1 MSKESWLFEFIFL
14 IWICYE
20 KRNILTLVKTVQKSL
35 FKINSVLG
43 PNSVSSKEVGD
54 LKLMNSKKN
63 KYRRQYG
70 GEESSYQVNLA

>member
-20 KRNILTLVKTVQKSL
+20 KRNILTLVKTEQKSL

-43 PNSVSSKEVGD
+43 PNSVSRKEVGD
-54 LKLMNSKKN
+54 LQLMN

-70 GEESSYQVNLA
+70 GEESSYQTDLA